1 MRQKGFTLIE
11 MLLVVAIVGILA
23 AIAIPQLLGAR
34 EKARASACDAAQIAI
49 TGEVAN
55 VLDDMANKGRSE
67 GCQTTCS
74 PAPMVALQQ
83 QICAGAA
90 AECVWGRHLDER
102 NPRNRQQPMFID
114 TSLPGISDCQMQYLA
129 FSLPPS
135 SDPGPYAPAIE
146 INQLRGIN
154 LKTKTVSSD

>member
-11 MLLVVAIVGILA
+11 MLVVVAIVGILA

-34 EKARASACDAAQIAI
+34 EKARESACDAAQIAI
-49 TGEVAN
+49 TGELAN
-55 VLDDMANKGRSE
+55 VLDDMANKGQSE
-67 GCQTTCS
+67 GCQTTCAPS
-74 PAPMVALQQ
+74 PMDAGQQ
-83 QICAGAA
+83 IICAGAA

-129 FSLPPS
+129 ITLPSP
-135 SDPGPYAPAIE
+135 SDPGPYAPAVD
-146 INQLRGIN
+146 INQLRGVN
-154 LKTKTVSSD
+154 LKIKTVSSD